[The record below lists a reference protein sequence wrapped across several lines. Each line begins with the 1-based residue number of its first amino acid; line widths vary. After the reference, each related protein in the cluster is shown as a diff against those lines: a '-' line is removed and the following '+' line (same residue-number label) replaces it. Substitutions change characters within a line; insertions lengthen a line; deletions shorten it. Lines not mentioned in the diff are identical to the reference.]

1 MDKLIEQRR
10 EAILAIAE
18 RRGVTDVRIFGSM
31 ARGTAG
37 EESDVDILVR
47 PLPGTSLFDLG
58 GLVMD
63 VQELLGRPVDVVS
76 ERALHPAM
84 REQVL
89 REALPL

>member
-1 MDKLIEQRR
+1 MDELIEQRR

-18 RRGVTDVRIFGSM
+18 RHGVTNVRVFGSM
-31 ARGTAG
+31 ARGTAD
-37 EESDVDILVR
+37 EESDVDLLVR

-63 VQELLGRPVDVVS
+63 AQELLGRPVDVVS

>member
-10 EAILAIAE
+10 AAILAIAE
-18 RRGVTDVRIFGSM
+18 RHGVTNVRIFGSM
-31 ARGTAG
+31 ARGTADKD
-37 EESDVDILVR
+37 SDVDLLVR

-63 VQELLGRPVDVVS
+63 AEELLGRSVDVVS